1 VLYGQ
6 SFNSKLDSQKP
17 YSDGAPTY
25 LFSEATGRY
34 EVVNE
39 ARAEKPNFAK
49 SDVGFFPR
57 MWSDQADH
65 VENYKKI
72 FGANPDKKITFSE
85 HFKYFLDYQVGQ
97 MWFRYFMW
105 NFAGRQNDD
114 QNRYELVNGNW
125 MTGIDFIDE
134 MRLGPQSNL
143 PDSMQRQEGRN
154 YYYALPLILGLL
166 GLWFQAKRDQRN
178 AWVIT
183 LLFLFTGLAIVV
195 YTNHKPF
202 EPRERDY
209 AFVGSFYVFAIWV
222 GLGVVALYELLAKY
236 RSTALALGVTVL
248 TLGVPTIMVAE
259 NWDDHDRSNRYTA
272 RDIAK
277 MYLDSCEPNAILF
290 TNGDNDTFPLWYVQ
304 EVEGYRTDVRI
315 VNLSLLNTDWY
326 IDMMKRTFY
335 ESSPVP
341 FSFTKAE
348 YVQGTRDVLYY
359 QEMGLQGRWYVKDF
373 LEYAKRSDD
382 AVMFT
387 AFGGTDSP
395 KKLQFFPMKNFR
407 VPINKAD
414 VIKAGLA
421 TDSAL
426 IPDYIDWNWGSSIV
440 AKRDLM
446 LIDLIANND
455 WSRPIYFSTTVGS
468 SASSFFWLQD
478 YLRLEGVAYRLTP
491 FATPGAGN
499 GYEFGSVNTDKCY
512 NLMVNPEGL
521 EGRFNFGNMEVP
533 DVFLDETVR
542 RSSYNLRATYAR
554 TALALVRNGQSD
566 KAIEV
571 LNTASAKMPTS
582 KLGYDYFT
590 LGLIEAYFAA
600 GDKKTALSTIEG
612 FKTDIVQRLDYYGQ
626 FKGKQARQV
635 RSEIDANLQYLQM
648 LARVNLQ
655 YAQGDQGMGLT
666 QEAYM
671 ADPTVQLYE
680 KYAQQFGVANQPQQ

>member
-1 VLYGQ
+1 
-6 SFNSKLDSQKP
+6 
-17 YSDGAPTY
+17 
-25 LFSEATGRY
+25 
-34 EVVNE
+34 
-39 ARAEKPNFAK
+39 
-49 SDVGFFPR
+49 
-57 MWSDQADH
+57 
-65 VENYKKI
+65 
-72 FGANPDKKITFSE
+72 
-85 HFKYFLDYQVGQ
+85 
-97 MWFRYFMW
+97 
-105 NFAGRQNDD
+105 
-114 QNRYELVNGNW
+114 
-125 MTGIDFIDE
+125 
-134 MRLGPQSNL
+134 
-143 PDSMQRQEGRN
+143 MQRQEGRN

-236 RSTALALGVTVL
+236 RSTALALSVTVL

-373 LEYAKRSDD
+373 LDYAKRSDD

-554 TALALVRNGQSD
+554 TALALVRNGQKD

>member
-1 VLYGQ
+1 
-6 SFNSKLDSQKP
+6 
-17 YSDGAPTY
+17 
-25 LFSEATGRY
+25 
-34 EVVNE
+34 
-39 ARAEKPNFAK
+39 
-49 SDVGFFPR
+49 
-57 MWSDQADH
+57 M
-65 VENYKKI
+65 
-72 FGANPDKKITFSE
+72 
-85 HFKYFLDYQVGQ
+85 
-97 MWFRYFMW
+97 
-105 NFAGRQNDD
+105 
-114 QNRYELVNGNW
+114 
-125 MTGIDFIDE
+125 
-134 MRLGPQSNL
+134 
-143 PDSMQRQEGRN
+143 
-154 YYYALPLILGLL
+154 
-166 GLWFQAKRDQRN
+166 
-178 AWVIT
+178 
-183 LLFLFTGLAIVV
+183 
-195 YTNHKPF
+195 
-202 EPRERDY
+202 
-209 AFVGSFYVFAIWV
+209 GSFYVFAIWV

-236 RSTALALGVTVL
+236 RSTSLALGVTVL
-248 TLGVPTIMVAE
+248 TLGVPTLMVAE

-341 FSFTKAE
+341 FSFTKSE

-373 LEYAKRSDD
+373 LDYAKRSDD

-421 TDSAL
+421 ADSAL

-499 GYEFGSVNTDKCY
+499 GYEFGSINTDKCY

-554 TALALVRNGQSD
+554 TALALVRNGQND

-571 LNTASAKMPTS
+571 LNTASAKMPIS

-635 RSEIDANLQYLQM
+635 RGEIDANLQYLQM

-680 KYAQQFGVANQPQQ
+680 KYARQFGVANQPQQ

>member
-1 VLYGQ
+1 
-6 SFNSKLDSQKP
+6 
-17 YSDGAPTY
+17 
-25 LFSEATGRY
+25 
-34 EVVNE
+34 
-39 ARAEKPNFAK
+39 
-49 SDVGFFPR
+49 
-57 MWSDQADH
+57 
-65 VENYKKI
+65 
-72 FGANPDKKITFSE
+72 
-85 HFKYFLDYQVGQ
+85 
-97 MWFRYFMW
+97 
-105 NFAGRQNDD
+105 
-114 QNRYELVNGNW
+114 
-125 MTGIDFIDE
+125 
-134 MRLGPQSNL
+134 
-143 PDSMQRQEGRN
+143 
-154 YYYALPLILGLL
+154 
-166 GLWFQAKRDQRN
+166 
-178 AWVIT
+178 
-183 LLFLFTGLAIVV
+183 
-195 YTNHKPF
+195 
-202 EPRERDY
+202 
-209 AFVGSFYVFAIWV
+209 
-222 GLGVVALYELLAKY
+222 
-236 RSTALALGVTVL
+236 
-248 TLGVPTIMVAE
+248 
-259 NWDDHDRSNRYTA
+259 
-272 RDIAK
+272 
-277 MYLDSCEPNAILF
+277 
-290 TNGDNDTFPLWYVQ
+290 
-304 EVEGYRTDVRI
+304 
-315 VNLSLLNTDWY
+315 
-326 IDMMKRTFY
+326 MKRTFY

-341 FSFTKAE
+341 FSFTKSE

>member
-1 VLYGQ
+1 
-6 SFNSKLDSQKP
+6 
-17 YSDGAPTY
+17 
-25 LFSEATGRY
+25 
-34 EVVNE
+34 VVNE

-373 LEYAKRSDD
+373 LDYAKRSDD

>member
-1 VLYGQ
+1 
-6 SFNSKLDSQKP
+6 
-17 YSDGAPTY
+17 
-25 LFSEATGRY
+25 
-34 EVVNE
+34 
-39 ARAEKPNFAK
+39 
-49 SDVGFFPR
+49 
-57 MWSDQADH
+57 
-65 VENYKKI
+65 
-72 FGANPDKKITFSE
+72 
-85 HFKYFLDYQVGQ
+85 
-97 MWFRYFMW
+97 MW

-341 FSFTKAE
+341 FSFTKSE

-373 LEYAKRSDD
+373 LDYAKRSDD

-533 DVFLDETVR
+533 DVFLGETVR

>member
-1 VLYGQ
+1 
-6 SFNSKLDSQKP
+6 
-17 YSDGAPTY
+17 
-25 LFSEATGRY
+25 
-34 EVVNE
+34 
-39 ARAEKPNFAK
+39 
-49 SDVGFFPR
+49 

-143 PDSMQRQEGRN
+143 PDSMAKQEGRN

-236 RSTALALGVTVL
+236 RSTSLALGVTVL
-248 TLGVPTIMVAE
+248 TLGVPTLMVAE

-341 FSFTKAE
+341 FSFTKSE

-635 RSEIDANLQYLQM
+635 RGEIDANLQYLQM

-680 KYAQQFGVANQPQQ
+680 KYARQFGVANQPQQ

>member
-1 VLYGQ
+1 
-6 SFNSKLDSQKP
+6 
-17 YSDGAPTY
+17 
-25 LFSEATGRY
+25 
-34 EVVNE
+34 
-39 ARAEKPNFAK
+39 
-49 SDVGFFPR
+49 
-57 MWSDQADH
+57 
-65 VENYKKI
+65 
-72 FGANPDKKITFSE
+72 
-85 HFKYFLDYQVGQ
+85 

-154 YYYALPLILGLL
+154 YYFALPLILGLL

-341 FSFTKAE
+341 FSFTKSE

-373 LEYAKRSDD
+373 LDYAKRSDD